1 MSTPFSPTV
10 LDPLHLRYSH
20 KFGND
25 VVIKFLEK
33 YARGT
38 NFVMKIGEIPKK
50 TFYDYLIR
58 SVRAKNQIHWESI
71 KWVIKHVD
79 TENIDDFK
87 DTSLKMRRMY
97 LTFVKYMGENEA
109 LNGNITKC

>member
-1 MSTPFSPTV
+1 MSTTSPTV

-38 NFVMKIGEIPKK
+38 NFLIKIAELDRKE
-50 TFYDYLIR
+50 FYKYLIKC
-58 SVRAKNQIHWESI
+58 VRAKNQIHWEAI
-71 KWVIKHVD
+71 KYIIKHVD
-79 TENIDDFK
+79 TEDIDDFK
-87 DTSLKMRRMY
+87 STSLEMRRIY
-97 LTFVKYMGENEA
+97 LKYVKYEGQNRA
-109 LNGNITKC
+109 LNGEKTD

>member
-1 MSTPFSPTV
+1 MSTPSSPTG

-20 KFGND
+20 EFGND
-25 VVIKFLEK
+25 VIIKFLEK

-38 NFVMKIGEIPKK
+38 NFVIKIGEIPKK

-58 SVRAKNQIHWESI
+58 SVRAKNQIHWEAI

-79 TENIDDFK
+79 TEDIADFK
-87 DTSLKMRRMY
+87 DTSLEMRRIY
-97 LTFVKYMGENEA
+97 LTYVKYMGENYA
-109 LNGNITKC
+109 LNGNITKM